1 MIFLS
6 IKHTEEGQPNV
17 RGRSRDE
24 GRMLQGAFVS
34 RCTKKVKIF

>member
-6 IKHTEEGQPNV
+6 IKHTEEDNRMSEEV
-17 RGRSRDE
+17 EDE

-34 RCTKKVKIF
+34 RCTEKGQIF